1 MEEMD
6 KIMKNV
12 TEKSLTTRQQQA
24 LVMIITGRSV
34 ADAAKAANVKRQTVY
49 TWLNQP
55 NFRQVMEKEKTELLE
70 RISLSL
76 TSLGDKAIKALDQA
90 LEDPNISVRLRAAD
104 IYFSQSRAYK
114 DQVELGA
121 RINALEDAVTQYQSD
136 RRKL

>member
-1 MEEMD
+1 MD
-6 KIMKNV
+6 RNIKKV

-34 ADAAKAANVKRQTVY
+34 ADAAEAAHVRRQTVY

-55 NFRQVMEKEKTELLE
+55 HFKQVMEKEKSNFLE

-76 TSLGDKAIKALDQA
+76 ASLGEKAIRALDQA
-90 LEDPNISVRLRAAD
+90 LEDENISVKLRAAD

-114 DQVELGA
+114 DQIEFEK
-121 RINALEDAVTQYQSD
+121 RINALESAVTTIQK
-136 RRKL
+136 R